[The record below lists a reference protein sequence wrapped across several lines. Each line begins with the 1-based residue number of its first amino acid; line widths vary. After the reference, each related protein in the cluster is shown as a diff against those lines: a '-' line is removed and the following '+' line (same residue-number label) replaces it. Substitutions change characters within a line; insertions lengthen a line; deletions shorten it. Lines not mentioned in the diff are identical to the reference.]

1 MKPVDKVIQND
12 LIPSIIRESI
22 TENERQFYSLPV
34 RSRGIGI
41 PVFSEKAEN
50 DFDNSVYITA
60 PLVAFIVTQKETF
73 PNKEILNQRI
83 GTIKRNNSN
92 QLSESELLPD
102 MKRAVLQTKE
112 KGASSWLTVIPKQ
125 EHAFALAKS
134 KFRDGLQIQ
143 YNKQLQGMPS
153 KCPCSQKYDLNHA
166 MNCKRGGFVVTTLS
180 NVRDFEANL
189 LIMIQNDVEIEPDLQ
204 KIDN

>member
-1 MKPVDKVIQND
+1 M
-12 LIPSIIRESI
+12 
-22 TENERQFYSLPV
+22 
-34 RSRGIGI
+34 
-41 PVFSEKAEN
+41 
-50 DFDNSVYITA
+50 
-60 PLVAFIVTQKETF
+60 TQKETF

-83 GTIKRNNSN
+83 GTTKRNNSN

-102 MKRAVLQTKE
+102 MKGTVLQTKE

-134 KFRDGLQIQ
+134 KFRDVLQIQ

-166 MNCKRGGFVVTTLS
+166 MNCKRGGFVMTLS

-189 LIMIQNDVEIEPDLQ
+189 LMIQNDVEIEPDLQ